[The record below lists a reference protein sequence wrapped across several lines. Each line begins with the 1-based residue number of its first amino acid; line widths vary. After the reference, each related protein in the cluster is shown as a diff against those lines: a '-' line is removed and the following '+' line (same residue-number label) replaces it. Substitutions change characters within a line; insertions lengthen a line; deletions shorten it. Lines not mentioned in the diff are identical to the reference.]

1 MKLYFEIVPPS
12 KMPLEPFSR
21 ANMRLLKEQK
31 DEEGHQRRLEEVV
44 RNIYTSAVYF
54 AERNAETTYRF
65 AIQNSGHQMVNI
77 PSTIPSNHLQP
88 IPFQINKE
96 YIVKH
101 TDEILGRLRA
111 LFPDC
116 SVEYK
121 KVSMAMG
128 RDGKE
133 YDISNLDD
141 KLRPFIDTARA
152 QTKEYIIIDWT

>member
-1 MKLYFEIVPPS
+1 
-12 KMPLEPFSR
+12 MPLEPFSR

-65 AIQNSGHQMVNI
+65 AIQNGYQMVNI
-77 PSTIPSNHLQP
+77 PSTIPSINSLQY
-88 IPFQINKE
+88 IQFQINKE
-96 YIVKH
+96 YIVKNV
-101 TDEILGRLRA
+101 DEILSRLRS
-111 LFPDC
+111 LFPEC

>member
-1 MKLYFEIVPPS
+1 MSLT
-12 KMPLEPFSR
+12 PFSR

-31 DEEGHQRRLEEVV
+31 DEEGHQRKLEEVV
-44 RNIYTSAVYF
+44 RNIYSSAVSF
-54 AERNAETTYRF
+54 AERNAETIYRF
-65 AIQNSGHQMVNI
+65 TIQNGYQQNVVI
-77 PSTIPSNHLQP
+77 PSTIPSNHNLQS
-88 IPFQINKE
+88 ILHINRE
-96 YIVKH
+96 YIVKNV
-101 TDEILGRLRA
+101 DDILSHLRS

-133 YDISNLDD
+133 YDISKLDE
-141 KLRPFIDTARA
+141 KLRQFIDISRA

>member
-1 MKLYFEIVPPS
+1 
-12 KMPLEPFSR
+12 MPLEPFSR
-21 ANMRLLKEQK
+21 ANMRSLKEQK
-31 DEEGHQRRLEEVV
+31 DEEGHERKLEEVV
-44 RNIYTSAVYF
+44 RNIYTSAVSF
-54 AERNAETTYRF
+54 AERNTETIYRY
-65 AIQNSGHQMVNI
+65 AIQNVSHGMVNI
-77 PSTIPSNHLQP
+77 SSTIPSNLYQS

-96 YIVKH
+96 YIVKNM
-101 TDEILGRLRA
+101 DEILMRLRS

-141 KLRPFIDTARA
+141 KLRPFIDTTRA
-152 QTKEYIIIDWT
+152 QTKEYIVIDWT